1 MAGEAGPGSGT
12 GGALPLDNLNSL
24 VFSDG
29 EAAFPVFYRFTL
41 EVDSPADTFLDLS
54 GWGKGTVFVNGRAL
68 GRFWDKGPQRRLYL
82 PAPWLRMG
90 ENEIILFE
98 TEGRTGKTIVL
109 WDEPDLGPE
118 G

>member
-1 MAGEAGPGSGT
+1 MDGEAGPGSGT

-29 EAAFPVFYRFTL
+29 EVA
-41 EVDSPADTFLDLS
+41 SPAFYLS
-54 GWGKGTVFVNGRAL
+54 GWEKGTVFVNGRAL